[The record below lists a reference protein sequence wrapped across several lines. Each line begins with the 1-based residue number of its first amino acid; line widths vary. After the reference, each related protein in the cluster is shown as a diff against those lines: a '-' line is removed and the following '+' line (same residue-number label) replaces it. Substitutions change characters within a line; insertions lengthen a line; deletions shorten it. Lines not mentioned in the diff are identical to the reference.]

1 MLVLSDEPAAAGLPI
16 ARDAGVAAEAIDYRA
31 YPGKEAFEAA
41 LDARLLAASAEIV
54 CLAGFMRALSPPFV
68 ERWKGRML
76 NIHPSLLPNL
86 RGLHTHR
93 RALAQGLAE
102 HGCTVHF
109 VTAELDAGP
118 IIAQARVRV
127 LQGRR
132 RRGAGGA
139 RSEGGAP
146 DLSRGLEGGRPLAR
160 RRRSRSA
167 QRMTAPVSEAS
178 SFQAVEFG
186 NLARHARKR
195 PGQDRPN
202 PAKEKAVISLDSL
215 RPNWAFSMALRLI
228 PGDGRF
234 SLSPPFAAQPPRVR
248 RAADGLTIQP
258 R

>member
-1 MLVLSDEPAAAGLPI
+1 MIPRVRTAVLISGRGSNMSVLIEAARAPSFPAEIVLVLSDEPAAAGLPI

-41 LDARLLAASAEIV
+41 LDARLLAARAEIV
-54 CLAGFMRALSPPFV
+54 CLAGFMRALSPPIV

-127 LQGRR
+127 LKGDDADALAARVLEEEHR
-132 RRGAGGA
+132 IYPEALSAVA
-139 RSEGGAP
+139 RS
-146 DLSRGLEGGRPLAR
+146 L
-160 RRRSRSA
+160 
-167 QRMTAPVSEAS
+167 
-178 SFQAVEFG
+178 
-186 NLARHARKR
+186 
-195 PGQDRPN
+195 
-202 PAKEKAVISLDSL
+202 
-215 RPNWAFSMALRLI
+215 
-228 PGDGRF
+228 
-234 SLSPPFAAQPPRVR
+234 
-248 RAADGLTIQP
+248 RAANAPET
-258 R
+258 